1 MSADMSEG
9 HGVLAVSSSYTPI
22 YTPASPNATTSP
34 SPRSNSADASVNED
48 DVPESGPTSR
58 GPYNSSG
65 HFQPAGSR
73 DIPSLRQPSPRPS
86 APRPVIL
93 VPRLISA
100 PIHAANSSD
109 DEIVE
114 VDPPSYVQS
123 ITESGTTSASRRRGR
138 RVRAPLPLV
147 NLTGLPEGRAR
158 RTLPL
163 PRNPPTARSQHVP
176 PARPRI
182 SPKWDPPLVTSGS
195 TFSRLTQCLKMV
207 VDLSQPYAE
216 FARGDTTASILREQA
231 RNDDNRIPSVLEI
244 LYNNRL
250 KARLTKAFIL
260 LLQAQENYE
269 TAHGQP
275 HSLLPGSNV
284 ICHYLN
290 LPTLPDELARLSSPN
305 HSYSDWEPFHAALYS
320 IFGDYSESPLIRSI
334 LERAPLAPHLVDV
347 PYYLKANMTAVDPL
361 VRQLAAIR
369 QIFQS
374 VIGRLSIVTGE
385 VQRLQSST
393 QLNSA
398 RRDWHS
404 RYGIPASVVGGPP
417 PRFTYPPDMHSVYG
431 AHPLLYPFEVD
442 FLRWAAVA
450 ITSINPRL
458 YHFQKTLEEAINCPS
473 SR

>member
-1 MSADMSEG
+1 MSI
-9 HGVLAVSSSYTPI
+9 LPLP
-22 YTPASPNATTSP
+22 PATR
-34 SPRSNSADASVNED
+34 PRSRIDMPPLHARGAPKKFTGRPHDITKFLTHCEKLFTQNNVFD
-48 DVPESGPTSR
+48 DIEKVECMT
-58 GPYNSSG
+58 
-65 HFQPAGSR
+65 
-73 DIPSLRQPSPRPS
+73 D

-163 PRNPPTARSQHVP
+163 PRNPPTARSQHIP

-216 FARGDTTASILREQA
+216 FARGDTTASIPREQA

-260 LLQAQENYE
+260 LLQAQENYA

-347 PYYLKANMTAVDPL
+347 PYYLKANMTAADPL

-369 QIFQS
+369 QIFES

-393 QLNSA
+393 QFQAWMRENFVAGISSVDR
-398 RRDWHS
+398 RRDES
-404 RYGIPASVVGGPP
+404 RNKNHRACS
-417 PRFTYPPDMHSVYG
+417 
-431 AHPLLYPFEVD
+431 FES
-442 FLRWAAVA
+442 A
-450 ITSINPRL
+450 
-458 YHFQKTLEEAINCPS
+458 
-473 SR
+473 